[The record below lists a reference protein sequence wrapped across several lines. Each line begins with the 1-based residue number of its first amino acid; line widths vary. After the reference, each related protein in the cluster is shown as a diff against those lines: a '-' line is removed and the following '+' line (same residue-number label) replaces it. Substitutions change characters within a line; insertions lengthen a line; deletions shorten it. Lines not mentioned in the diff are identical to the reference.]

1 MKLRVLAL
9 SLACLLLPLPAQ
21 AQDEAPELPLDQIHL
36 WTEATLIGSCD
47 DGNAEA
53 CSILGGL
60 YLGNPLGSA
69 LGVAQ
74 DYFRGASRYRQA
86 CEGGNTDGCASLGF
100 MYEQDQFLE
109 MGFARDFAR
118 AAALYRQACE
128 GGNATGCS
136 RLATMYEDGRG
147 VMQDDVRA
155 HALFNIGAWQ
165 GDKAF
170 SPAETRAEYYR
181 WIEAQARRGLRDA
194 HAGRI
199 TSQQIADGEA
209 LARRC
214 TQTSVAECLR

>member
-1 MKLRVLAL
+1 MKLRVLAV
-9 SLACLLLPLPAQ
+9 SLACLLTPMAAQ
-21 AQDEAPELPLDQIHL
+21 AQDEAPELPDQIPR
-36 WTEATLIGSCD
+36 WTEATLIDSCD
-47 DGNAEA
+47 NGNAEV

-60 YLGNPLGSA
+60 YLGSSLGIF
-69 LGVAQ
+69 LGVAE
-74 DYFRGASRYRQA
+74 DDFRGASRYRQA
-86 CEGGNTDGCASLGF
+86 CDGGDTGGCVVLGF
-100 MYEQDQFLE
+100 MYEQDRFLE
-109 MGFARDFAR
+109 RGFPRDFAR
-118 AAALYRQACE
+118 AAALYRQGCE
-128 GGNATGCS
+128 AGVATGCS

-165 GDKAF
+165 GDKDF
-170 SPAETRAEYYR
+170 FPVETRAEYNQ

-199 TSQQIADGEA
+199 TAQQIADGEA